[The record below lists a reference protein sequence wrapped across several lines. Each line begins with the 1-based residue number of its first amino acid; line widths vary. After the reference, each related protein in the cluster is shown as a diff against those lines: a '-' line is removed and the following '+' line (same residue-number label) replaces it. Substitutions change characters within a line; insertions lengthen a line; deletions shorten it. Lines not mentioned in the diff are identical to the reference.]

1 MQKLFMI
8 LQGDH
13 DSVRRH
19 LERAIRRYCHAVRR
33 RMLCRACVKKEF
45 LRDFRDRID
54 RFQTEQA
61 VSEIREIYAEFGTPR
76 EVADR
81 FLATQPDIEVK
92 RAKIKRWVVRLV
104 LCAMLLFVAVYLTE
118 EFIDMY
124 QSLNGYYVIEIWDY
138 GVIYSEETIPI
149 L

>member
-1 MQKLFMI
+1 
-8 LQGDH
+8 
-13 DSVRRH
+13 
-19 LERAIRRYCHAVRR
+19 
-33 RMLCRACVKKEF
+33 MLCRACVKKEF

-61 VSEIREIYAEFGTPR
+61 VSEIQEIYAEFGTPR

-138 GVIYSEETIPI
+138 GVIYSEETMPI

>member
-1 MQKLFMI
+1 
-8 LQGDH
+8 
-13 DSVRRH
+13 
-19 LERAIRRYCHAVRR
+19 
-33 RMLCRACVKKEF
+33 MLCRACVKKEF
-45 LRDFRDRID
+45 LRDFRDCID

-92 RAKIKRWVVRLV
+92 RAKIKRWVGRLV

-118 EFIDMY
+118 EFIDLY
-124 QSLNGYYVIEIWDY
+124 QDLNGYYEIVVWSDSAVY
-138 GVIYSEETIPI
+138 LEETMPI
-149 L
+149 S

>member
-1 MQKLFMI
+1 MI

-19 LERAIRRYCHAVRR
+19 LERAIRRYCRAVRR

-45 LRDFRDRID
+45 LCDFRNRID
-54 RFQTEQA
+54 RFRTEKA

-76 EVADR
+76 EVAER

-92 RAKIKRWVVRLV
+92 RAKIKRWVGRLV

-118 EFIDMY
+118 EFIDLY
-124 QSLNGYYVIEIWDY
+124 KDLNGYYEIVVWDY
-138 GVIYSEETIPI
+138 GVVYSEETMPI
-149 L
+149 S

>member
-1 MQKLFMI
+1 M
-8 LQGDH
+8 
-13 DSVRRH
+13 RRH

-138 GVIYSEETIPI
+138 GVIYSEETMPI